1 MPEDWKNLVIETGVD
16 SLLRYLADHK
26 EASIQIISPE
36 IGVRK
41 SRIQNWA
48 EMLEEEGLLKRE
60 ETQTGTVLRY
70 DEDCF
75 EQTKMKVQVIGEDL
89 KTGTDEM
96 TEQQI
101 RKNRKASK
109 KLEKVLEVY
118 EGKEIE
124 SRELGLSSIREN
136 LGSKLDFI

>member
-16 SLLRYLADHK
+16 SLLRYLAEHK

-48 EMLEEEGLLKRE
+48 ENLEEEGLLKKE
-60 ETQTGTVLRY
+60 ETRKGTVLKY
-70 DEDCF
+70 DKDCF

-89 KTGTDEM
+89 KTGTEEM

-118 EGKEIE
+118 EGEGSE
-124 SRELGLSSIREN
+124 SRELGLSNIREN